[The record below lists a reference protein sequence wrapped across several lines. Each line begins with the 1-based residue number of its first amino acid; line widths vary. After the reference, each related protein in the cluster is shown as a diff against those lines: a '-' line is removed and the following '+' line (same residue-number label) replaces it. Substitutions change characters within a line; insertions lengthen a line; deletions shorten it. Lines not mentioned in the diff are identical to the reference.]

1 MDFDVAFMLQAFL
14 AALHYL
20 PTTLLLGFLP
30 LLFGSV
36 FGFGIAL
43 IRFYQVPVLSPLFK
57 WFVAIFKAIPVVLIL
72 LVSYLLFSD
81 SLDRLAASLSLQIR
95 FSDLDRRWIAIFALT
110 LYAVSGLSEIFRSS
124 LASIPKGQFDAALSV
139 GFTSKQILRR
149 VIIPQVIPIAL
160 PLLNNMLISLIKAS
174 SLVSMVSVVDILNG
188 ALIKA
193 NVNYRYLEAY
203 IAVALIYWALCA
215 SIEAITALYEKY
227 GHKNKRRRLA

>member
-1 MDFDVAFMLQAFL
+1 M
-14 AALHYL
+14 
-20 PTTLLLGFLP
+20 
-30 LLFGSV
+30 
-36 FGFGIAL
+36 
-43 IRFYQVPVLSPLFK
+43 
-57 WFVAIFKAIPVVLIL
+57 
-72 LVSYLLFSD
+72 
-81 SLDRLAASLSLQIR
+81 AASLSLQIR

-149 VIIPQVIPIAL
+149 VIIPQVFPIAL

>member
-72 LVSYLLFSD
+72 LVSYLLF
-81 SLDRLAASLSLQIR
+81 LI
-95 FSDLDRRWIAIFALT
+95 RWIVWLHLFLFRF
-110 LYAVSGLSEIFRSS
+110 VSVIWTDDGLPFS
-124 LASIPKGQFDAALSV
+124 
-139 GFTSKQILRR
+139 
-149 VIIPQVIPIAL
+149 
-160 PLLNNMLISLIKAS
+160 PLLYMP
-174 SLVSMVSVVDILNG
+174 
-188 ALIKA
+188 
-193 NVNYRYLEAY
+193 
-203 IAVALIYWALCA
+203 
-215 SIEAITALYEKY
+215 
-227 GHKNKRRRLA
+227 